1 MKTIIIYNVYI
12 KIYNCAIASGI
23 FFSTPILCYL
33 FISTKANLDCR
44 LHDSDWTR
52 GIPGTTNCRNR
63 GKQRVYLRRQQV
75 FLLQE

>member
-33 FISTKANLDCR
+33 YIYLQRPTWTADSMIAIGQEEFRVLLIAETAANSAST
-44 LHDSDWTR
+44 
-52 GIPGTTNCRNR
+52 
-63 GKQRVYLRRQQV
+63 
-75 FLLQE
+75 